1 MPQMWSHHHQRF
13 FAKLPRVYHQ
23 LDQLEPDSDD
33 QVEQDSPSL
42 EQLYPEHQLDKETS
56 GSPGDEQSDNGE
68 RHYDQG
74 YCGGYLAEGDDD
86 HRGEEPIGKSDEL
99 ENANSKFP
107 RMESPASK
115 HANLHLDISQE
126 HHAAISDFVNE
137 LVLSPNLHEEEY
149 FRAIAPVYDIDQGF
163 EQWRDVS
170 QTVRYGLFNDIP
182 LVVLPVKDIRSAYQ
196 SLEDVV
202 PKQAYN
208 HIVASDI
215 TQFWTQPRD
224 YQLSPVT
231 QQVQRLEVIGVLLD
245 GWKRLGVLPDE
256 PDIHAGNVQT
266 WVHLLT
272 VKGDL
277 LRHHSELHT
286 EESKNWLI
294 KRFIVA
300 AQTCGLLPKCA
311 WIRRD
316 NAQAWMHL
324 LNVALRYWRRCGI
337 TDEASLRFTD
347 EASLRFN
354 RLWHV
359 YRPDCT
365 PYLYI
370 DAANIVTPDNKPDSV
385 PAHYYEMSVTERRET
400 RLSQLAQQ
408 AANFAQQPSGHV
420 VGEDGRLTAG
430 NLAGHPLDDFL
441 DDSSDEDEDENM
453 EDIDSDEDED
463 ESMEDIESDDDD
475 DGGDSDNDDDPD
487 DGPGGAVQQP
497 QQAQSSAESIREAA
511 QAPRENSQMP
521 PEQPGSSSGTQQ
533 HDNQSVPSSNNT
545 STWQQYLSDPNT
557 IPEGFHDLTN
567 ITAQQTDRP
576 NPNTIPQGF
585 HNIANISTG
594 QQNILNPTTIPED
607 PHNSATAANTSCEN
621 WPSPGV
627 PTESL
632 LPYTTSTSQL
642 VFTDPLSLSQPFTAL
657 QPYTDEDSSESDG
670 DTGDTTTMP
679 LQGNNSSP
687 GRGGSGYGGR
697 GGHGGSGGRG
707 SRASGGHNTPKR
719 LNTRFHD
726 HARLRDIAIANA
738 FRASPSRPPTTGYH
752 GQDVLAPGT
761 AMDLTRG
768 FQPIGSAHHR
778 PQQPPNRDMGNI
790 RRP

>member
-1 MPQMWSHHHQRF
+1 MATNNDHGQRF

-33 QVEQDSPSL
+33 QVEQDSPPL

-56 GSPGDEQSDNGE
+56 ASPADEQSDNGE

-74 YCGGYLAEGDDD
+74 YCGGCLDEGGDD
-86 HRGEEPIGKSDEL
+86 HMAEEPIGKSDEL
-99 ENANSKFP
+99 ENAN
-107 RMESPASK
+107 
-115 HANLHLDISQE
+115 NISQE
-126 HHAAISDFVNE
+126 LHAATSDFVKE
-137 LVLSPNLHEEEY
+137 IVLGPNLHEEEY
-149 FRAIAPVYDIDQGF
+149 FRAIAPVYDIEQGF

-182 LVVLPVKDIRSAYQ
+182 LVVLPVEDIRSAYQ
-196 SLEDVV
+196 SLEDGV

-224 YQLSPVT
+224 YQLSLVT
-231 QQVQRLEVIGVLLD
+231 QQVQRLEVIGVLVD
-245 GWKRLGVLPDE
+245 GWKRLGVLPNE

-272 VKGDL
+272 VRGDL
-277 LRHHSELHT
+277 LRHHSELQL
-286 EESKNWLI
+286 EESKNWLT

-311 WIRRD
+311 WIRSD

-324 LNVALRYWRRCGI
+324 LVPIHDPFVTAPPGTRDQAYWTWHQNVAQRYWRRCGI
-337 TDEASLRFTD
+337 TD

-359 YRPDCT
+359 YRPGCT

-400 RLSQLAQQ
+400 RLSQLAEQ

-430 NLAGHPLDDFL
+430 NLSGHPLDDFL
-441 DDSSDEDEDENM
+441 DDSSDEGEDANM

-463 ESMEDIESDDDD
+463 ESMEDIESDDND
-475 DGGDSDNDDDPD
+475 DGGDSDNDEDPD
-487 DGPGGAVQQP
+487 DGPQGAVQQP
-497 QQAQSSAESIREAA
+497 QQAPSSAESIREAA

-521 PEQPGSSSGTQQ
+521 PEQSGSSSGTQQ
-533 HDNQSVPSSNNT
+533 QDNQSVPSSNNASVPGSNNT
-545 STWQQYLSDPNT
+545 LAWQQYLSGSRD
-557 IPEGFHDLTN
+557 FTN

-576 NPNTIPQGF
+576 NPNTIPQGI
-585 HNIANISTG
+585 HNIANTPAG
-594 QQNILNPTTIPED
+594 QQNLLSPTTIAEG

-621 WPSPGV
+621 RPSPGV

-657 QPYTDEDSSESDG
+657 QPYTDDENSTESDE
-670 DTGDTTTMP
+670 DTGDATTMP
-679 LQGNNSSP
+679 LQGNSSSP

-707 SRASGGHNTPKR
+707 GRAGGRHNTPKR

-726 HARLRDIAIANA
+726 HARLREIAIANA
-738 FRASPSRPPTTGYH
+738 FRASPSQPPSTGHH

-778 PQQPPNRDMGNI
+778 PRQPQNRDMRYHGQ
-790 RRP
+790 P